1 MCVGQEIPEDCSDYN
16 QSRHVA
22 DEMAEFLPI
31 VQGLSRHNCS
41 VHNARPDRER
51 NQTAMLRRVAR
62 RQNKKYT
69 QNRIDP
75 ADHLQVVLAVP
86 PMPDPPRRPDQA
98 HRVNEKEDHAEST
111 QCQFEQVV
119 FGYASGGHCCHVNLL
134 CTGAGQ
140 RLSPAR
146 LSARSMRC
154 AIADPGMMCLKRAW
168 KLRGEWLEIV
178 GGHIPPV
185 DGSLKSMKRIHKGE
199 KPAALPVHNV
209 QPGRRG
215 SQAERL
221 TGDAGL
227 NGAEESGNEN
237 ARSNGIAEPWRLSEN
252 AQA

>member
-1 MCVGQEIPEDCSDYN
+1 MSVADRRLCGCRLKARVRREIPEDCSDYN

-22 DEMAEFLPI
+22 DEMAEFVSI

-98 HRVNEKEDHAEST
+98 HRVNEKEDHAEGS

-119 FGYASGGHCCHVNLL
+119 FGYASGGHCCHLNLL

-146 LSARSMRC
+146 LSA
-154 AIADPGMMCLKRAW
+154 
-168 KLRGEWLEIV
+168 
-178 GGHIPPV
+178 PV

-209 QPGRRG
+209 QPDRRG

-252 AQA
+252 AQAGGGSASVHLA

>member
-1 MCVGQEIPEDCSDYN
+1 
-16 QSRHVA
+16 
-22 DEMAEFLPI
+22 
-31 VQGLSRHNCS
+31 
-41 VHNARPDRER
+41 
-51 NQTAMLRRVAR
+51 
-62 RQNKKYT
+62 
-69 QNRIDP
+69 
-75 ADHLQVVLAVP
+75 
-86 PMPDPPRRPDQA
+86 
-98 HRVNEKEDHAEST
+98 
-111 QCQFEQVV
+111 
-119 FGYASGGHCCHVNLL
+119 
-134 CTGAGQ
+134 
-140 RLSPAR
+140 
-146 LSARSMRC
+146 MRC

-252 AQA
+252 AQAGSGSASVHLA